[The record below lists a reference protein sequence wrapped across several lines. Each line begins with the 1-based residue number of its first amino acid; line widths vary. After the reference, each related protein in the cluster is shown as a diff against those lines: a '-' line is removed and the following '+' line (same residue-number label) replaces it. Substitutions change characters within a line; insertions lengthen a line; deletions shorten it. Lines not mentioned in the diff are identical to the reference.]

1 MKMTLSEM
9 QRALSLPRIPR
20 AFPAL
25 YRQMENTWQIHA
37 EKILSEDFIS
47 KTLSDCY
54 ALAPW
59 RSEILRGAQAI
70 GKNPALC
77 LFICLIE
84 AWMRDGGDPAWPEF
98 AAPQGEG
105 IGYDLLYIYP
115 AIPTM
120 PDSVAYLR
128 NRNVPE
134 DVIAGT
140 MQEYDRSIADGVYRD
155 GRPTMT
161 ARLLSW
167 MCTVI
172 ENRLI
177 NIGRL
182 NYDIPGHFLENV
194 RIFRKGNET
203 LVLADGATVHPSGR
217 ILGSAGC
224 DDTTDSYVA
233 TITETDTTVTGHPVI
248 KDLIA
253 KETVTLSKAK
263 WTQFLCHEDLIPRIH
278 IPRQGSFDAEAVQ
291 ASIDRARE
299 IFAACYP
306 ELPFKA
312 MFCESWLLSEDLKAM
327 LKPESK
333 ILQFQSRFIK
343 VPLKSEGTAAFDFA
357 YPLPI
362 GYRDYPNLP
371 EDTSLQKAI
380 KERYL
385 NGGYVHEGAG
395 FFY

>member
-1 MKMTLSEM
+1 MTLNEM

-25 YRQMENTWQIHA
+25 YRQMESTWEAHA
-37 EKILSEDFIS
+37 QKILSEDFIS
-47 KTLSDCY
+47 KTLSECY
-54 ALAPW
+54 ALAPY

-70 GKNPALC
+70 RNNSALC

-84 AWMRDGGDPAWPEF
+84 AWMREGGDPAWPEF

-140 MQEYDRSIADGVYRD
+140 MQEYDRCIADGVYRD

-161 ARLLSW
+161 VRLLSW
-167 MCTVI
+167 MRTVI

-182 NYDIPGHFLENV
+182 NYDIPGHYFEHV
-194 RIFRKGNET
+194 RIFRKGEET
-203 LVLADGATVHPSGR
+203 LVLADGITVHPSGR

-224 DDTTDSYVA
+224 GDPADSFVA
-233 TITETDTTVTGHPVI
+233 TVTETETEFIGHPVV
-248 KDLIA
+248 KDLVA
-253 KETVTLSKAK
+253 KETVTLSKAE
-263 WTQFLCHEDLIPRIH
+263 WTQFLCHEDLVPRIH
-278 IPRQGSFDAEAVQ
+278 IPRQGSFDDASVQ

-333 ILQFQSRFIK
+333 ILAFQNRFIK

-362 GYRDYPNLP
+362 GYRDYQNLP
-371 EDTSLQKAI
+371 EDTSLQRAI
-380 KERYL
+380 KARYL
-385 NGGYVHEGAG
+385 NGGYVHESAG